1 MHCLP
6 RKSDC
11 RDDGRRVV
19 GYLATP
25 QWRLERWLRRILPN
39 LKANVA
45 GFEEDPATFDFEDV
59 AASVRYRILPH
70 STFLSPC
77 FVTGFVRCRKLA
89 KDTLL
94 LRVYGQIPEQ
104 QTDELDSFI
113 FLGMLRDPPGVFID
127 DSKTTSLLKRPA
139 SWKL

>member
-1 MHCLP
+1 MKANVAGFEEDP
-6 RKSDC
+6 
-11 RDDGRRVV
+11 
-19 GYLATP
+19 ATFD
-25 QWRLERWLRRILPN
+25 
-39 LKANVA
+39 LKNVA

-113 FLGMLRDPPGVFID
+113 FLGMLRDPHGVFID
-127 DSKTTSLLKRPA
+127 DSKTTSLLEFVKDTLHTPLVLPVPCARLSPD
-139 SWKL
+139 